1 MTILVD
7 TSVWVDHF
15 HAPDQHLLA
24 LLRQAEVT
32 IHPYVV
38 GELAMGS
45 FRDRTRSLR
54 LLLNLPS
61 AEIVDQ
67 HVLLDFIDSM
77 ALVSSGL
84 SFVDAHLL
92 ASAAAA
98 GITLWTRDKRLRD
111 RAQALGCCAAEV

>member
-1 MTILVD
+1 MTVLVD

-15 HAPDQHLLA
+15 HAPDQPLLA
-24 LLRQAEVT
+24 LLRQGEVT

-61 AEIVDQ
+61 TEIVDQ
-67 HVLLDFIDSM
+67 QVLLDFIESM
-77 ALVSSGL
+77 ALVNSGL

-92 ASAAAA
+92 ASVTTARM
-98 GITLWTRDKRLRD
+98 TLWTRDKRLRG
-111 RAQALGCCAAEV
+111 RAEALGCCAQET